1 MIIRRFL
8 SDDAEEVSKMIAK
21 TLREV
26 NIKDYTRQYIENFIQ
41 KIQAENIIERA
52 SQTHFYVVFDE
63 NQIIGSGA
71 IGPYWDYEDESCL
84 FTIFVQ
90 PEYHGKGIGKK
101 IIETLEQ
108 DEYFLRAKRIEIAS
122 SITALPFYLKMGY
135 RFKDGIRKVDDE
147 LLIRLEK
154 LR

>member
-52 SQTHFYVVFDE
+52 SWTHFYVVLDE

-71 IGPYWDYEDESCL
+71 IGPYRDYEDESCL

-108 DEYFLRAKRIEIAS
+108 DEYFLRAKRI
-122 SITALPFYLKMGY
+122 
-135 RFKDGIRKVDDE
+135 
-147 LLIRLEK
+147 
-154 LR
+154 

>member
-52 SQTHFYVVFDE
+52 SWTHFYVVLDE
-63 NQIIGSGA
+63 NQIIDLYA
-71 IGPYWDYEDESCL
+71 ES
-84 FTIFVQ
+84 
-90 PEYHGKGIGKK
+90 
-101 IIETLEQ
+101 
-108 DEYFLRAKRIEIAS
+108 
-122 SITALPFYLKMGY
+122 ALADGFYTVAQGFQRTDNPSVVTY
-135 RFKDGIRKVDDE
+135 DH
-147 LLIRLEK
+147 
-154 LR
+154 